1 MVIQIYKNKQKLLGT
16 FAQVFHE
23 LLDNQG
29 FFENKNV
36 HEGKMVVIRP
46 GKCINKVS
54 RIC

>member
-1 MVIQIYKNKQKLLGT
+1 MESKEMQPAWLSKSIKIR
-16 FAQVFHE
+16 FHE

-29 FFENKNV
+29 FSENKNV